1 MNFKLPTQKDKYL
14 VHACLE
20 GPETGVYYR
29 GKSEITNNEY
39 VIINLPSYVEKL
51 AIDFTI
57 QLTPI
62 YCGKEIKQLYT
73 TEVENKLHAYLNNFL
88 KQENS
93 PDFIIFISNVRVGA
107 LWKNKFEKDGESK
120 NYLSGNIFTFM
131 MPENNLKIVI
141 FEEKLQKE
149 GIWSGSIFWSDE
161 KKEIDQSLEI
171 QENHIDDSSTEEI
184 F

>member
-1 MNFKLPTQKDKYL
+1 MQLIGTCQINKKDKKGNL
-14 VHACLE
+14 LIAIPLFSKADLFVVA
-20 GPETGVYYR
+20 
-29 GKSEITNNEY
+29 NNKR
-39 VIINLPSYVEKL
+39 EK
-51 AIDFTI
+51 
-57 QLTPI
+57 
-62 YCGKEIKQLYT
+62 
-73 TEVENKLHAYLNNFL
+73 
-88 KQENS
+88 ENS

-149 GIWSGSIFWSDE
+149 GTWSGSVFWSDE
-161 KKEIDQSLEI
+161 KKEIDQTSEI
-171 QENHIDDSSTEEI
+171 QENHFDDSSTEEI